1 MSTARLSA
9 AEIVNELL
17 SALTD
22 DGWLTTSTAPA
33 GPGPVAQNA
42 GLATVAQALRT
53 HSRAGV
59 LPPGAARELVRAADA
74 ADRAQELKST
84 DNPAAVYGELGT
96 ALAHLV
102 QARGVCVAA
111 DSPESAG

>member
-17 SALTD
+17 LALAD

-33 GPGPVAQNA
+33 GPGPVTSPS
-42 GLATVAQALRT
+42 GLATVAEALRS

-59 LPPGAARELVRAADA
+59 LPPAAARELLRAANA
-74 ADRAQELKST
+74 TDRAAELEDT
-84 DNPAAVYGELGT
+84 ADPVVVYGELGT

-102 QARGVCVAA
+102 QARGACATT
-111 DSPESAG
+111 DSPESVG

>member
-17 SALTD
+17 SALAD

-33 GPGPVAQNA
+33 GPGPIAPDA
-42 GLATVAQALRT
+42 ELAAVAQALRA

-59 LPPGAARELVRAADA
+59 LPPGAAREVERAADA
-74 ADRAQELKST
+74 ADRAQELEDT
-84 DNPAAVYGELGT
+84 GDPVALYGELGT

-102 QARGVCVAA
+102 QARGACSAA
-111 DSPESAG
+111 DSPESTG